1 MKVWHDIRSR
11 ISRNQ
16 HNNDMQTISNN
27 NILAVLNTIA
37 NGTFVGVHSL
47 TEPKM
52 RKTNNPFN
60 GHKVQKMTIQTL
72 QWGYNY
78 ANAVNNRIGDEKHET
93 FVADPLKWGEWL
105 VPNKVITHK
114 GKLYARFY
122 KVDNGTPANVTYLID
137 GVIATEEQEQVIKS
151 FLVAPSSS
159 ARQAEVGLVEHQV
172 KPRDFAFDNI
182 IGLAV
187 NGEMYNIVKE
197 EVEVATTLA

>member
-105 VPNKVITHK
+105 IPNKVITHK

>member
-1 MKVWHDIRSR
+1 MKVWHDIRNR
-11 ISRNQ
+11 VMRTKD
-16 HNNDMQTISNN
+16 NNDMQTISNN
-27 NILAVLNTIA
+27 NILAVLNTIS

-60 GHKVQKMTIQTL
+60 GHRVQKLTIQTL
-72 QWGYNY
+72 QFGYNY
-78 ANAVNNRIGDEKHET
+78 ENGVNNRLNGGTT
-93 FVADPLKWGEWL
+93 FVAEPLKWGEWL

-187 NGEMYNIVKE
+187 KGEMYNIVKE

>member
-27 NILAVLNTIA
+27 NILSVLNTIA

-137 GVIATEEQEQVIKS
+137 GVIATEEQEEVIKS

-187 NGEMYNIVKE
+187 KGEMYNIVKE

>member
-1 MKVWHDIRSR
+1 MKVWYGLCIR

-27 NILAVLNTIA
+27 NILAVLNTIG

-60 GHKVQKMTIQTL
+60 GHKVQKLTIQTL
-72 QWGYNY
+72 QFGYSYENG
-78 ANAVNNRIGDEKHET
+78 VNNRLNGGTT
-93 FVADPLKWGEWL
+93 FVAEPLKWGEWL
-105 VPNKVITHK
+105 IPN
-114 GKLYARFY
+114 

-137 GVIATEEQEQVIKS
+137 GRIATEEEEQVIKS

-187 NGEMYNIVKE
+187 KGEMYNIVKE
-197 EVEVATTLA
+197 EVEVATSLA